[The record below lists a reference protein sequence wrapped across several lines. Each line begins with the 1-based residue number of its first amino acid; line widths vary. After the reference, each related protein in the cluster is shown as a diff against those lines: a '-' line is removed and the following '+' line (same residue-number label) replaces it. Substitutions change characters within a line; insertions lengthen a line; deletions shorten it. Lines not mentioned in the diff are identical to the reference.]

1 MAVADVTT
9 ATFTEEV
16 LRSDRPVIVDFYADW
31 CWPCRA
37 VSPLL
42 ETLSEEWEGEVRFA
56 KVDVDLNPVLSSA
69 FHIVSI
75 PTVLRFEGGRPTARS
90 VGAVPRRVIE
100 RKLGLRRE
108 GWEPD
113 APGEGGVL
121 ARLWRRWR
129 AR

>member
-1 MAVADVTT
+1 MPVPEVTT

-16 LRSDRPVIVDFYADW
+16 LKSDRPVVVDFYADW
-31 CWPCRA
+31 CRPCRA

-42 ETLSEEWEGEVRFA
+42 ETLSEEWQGEVRFV
-56 KVDVDLNPVLSSA
+56 KVDVDRNPELASA
-69 FHIVSI
+69 FRIVSI

-100 RKLGLRRE
+100 RKLGLRRG

-121 ARLWRRWR
+121 ARMWRRWR

>member
-42 ETLSEEWEGEVRFA
+42 EALSEEWEGEVRFA
-56 KVDVDLNPVLSSA
+56 KVDVDRNPELSSA

-75 PTVLRFEGGRPTARS
+75 PTVLRFEAARPTTRS

-100 RKLGLRRE
+100 RKLGLRRG

-113 APGEGGVL
+113 VPGEGGVL
-121 ARLWRRWR
+121 ARMWRRWR